1 MTLFGIVLKP
11 RLILLFILC
20 IAWVYFFYLMILI
33 TLQYIPIQFDVAFL
47 QIKQNE
53 IQHHHYQ
60 IAFFTHVYTSIF
72 LMFFGALQF
81 SNYIQKKHIKLHRIS
96 GRVYVGILLLFSGH
110 SGLVM
115 SYYANGGMFAQVSFL
130 LLSTFWILF
139 TFLSLYFI
147 LKKEIIQHQK
157 FAIRSF
163 ALTLSAI
170 SLRLFKYL
178 LVFFF
183 EPLPMDAYRI
193 AAWSGWTFNLLVA
206 ELIIYYKFSRISK

>member
-1 MTLFGIVLKP
+1 MWIKYSKY
-11 RLILLFILC
+11 LLWIGY
-20 IAWVYFFYLMILI
+20 IYFSYLLLLI
-33 TLQYIPIQFDVAFL
+33 TLQYIPYDTDVAFL
-47 QIKQNE
+47 RIKQEVIVLN
-53 IQHHHYQ
+53 HYK

-72 LMFFGALQF
+72 LMIFGAFQF
-81 SNYIQKKHIKLHRIS
+81 SNYILRKYIKLHRIS
-96 GRVYVGILLLFSGH
+96 GRIYVGILLLLSGP

-115 SYYANGGMFAQVSFL
+115 SYYANGGLLAQVSFL
-130 LLSTFWILF
+130 LLSTFWMLF

-147 LKKEIIQHQK
+147 LKKQVIKHQK
-157 FAIRSF
+157 FAIRGF

-206 ELIIYYKFSRISK
+206 EIIIYYKFSRISK

>member
-1 MTLFGIVLKP
+1 MTTGIVLIFFFFVR
-11 RLILLFILC
+11 RLGR
-20 IAWVYFFYLMILI
+20 
-33 TLQYIPIQFDVAFL
+33 AFL
-47 QIKQNE
+47 N
-53 IQHHHYQ
+53 HYK

-72 LMFFGALQF
+72 LMIFGALQF
-81 SNYIQKKHIKLHRIS
+81 SNYIKIKYIKLHRIS
-96 GRVYVGILLLFSGH
+96 GRFYVGTLLLLSGP

-115 SYYANGGMFAQVSFL
+115 SYYANGGLVAQVSFL
-130 LLSTFWILF
+130 LLSTFWMLF
-139 TFLSLYFI
+139 TFLSFYFI
-147 LKKEIIQHQK
+147 LKKQVIQHQK

-170 SLRLFKYL
+170 SLRLFKYI

-193 AAWSGWTFNLLVA
+193 AAWSSWTFNLLVA

>member
-1 MTLFGIVLKP
+1 MWIKYSKY
-11 RLILLFILC
+11 LLWIGY
-20 IAWVYFFYLMILI
+20 VYFSYLLLLI
-33 TLQYIPIQFDVAFL
+33 TLQYIPYHTDVAFL
-47 QIKQNE
+47 RIKQEVIVLN
-53 IQHHHYQ
+53 HYK

-72 LMFFGALQF
+72 LMIFGALQF
-81 SNYIQKKHIKLHRIS
+81 SNYIQKKHVKLHRIS
-96 GRVYVGILLLFSGH
+96 GSFYVGILLLLSGP

-115 SYYANGGMFAQVSFL
+115 SYYANGGLVAQVSFL

-139 TFLSLYFI
+139 TFLSFYFI
-147 LKKEIIQHQK
+147 LKKQVIKHQK

-193 AAWSGWTFNLLVA
+193 AAWSSWTFNLLVA

>member
-1 MTLFGIVLKP
+1 MWIKYSKY
-11 RLILLFILC
+11 LLWIGY
-20 IAWVYFFYLMILI
+20 IYFSYLLLLI
-33 TLQYIPIQFDVAFL
+33 TLQYIPYHTDVAFL
-47 QIKQNE
+47 RIKQEVIVLN
-53 IQHHHYQ
+53 HYK

-72 LMFFGALQF
+72 LMVFGAIQF
-81 SNYIQKKHIKLHRIS
+81 SNYIQEKYTKLHRIS
-96 GRVYVGILLLFSGH
+96 GRFYVGILLLLSGP

-115 SYYANGGMFAQVSFL
+115 SYYANGGLLAQVSFL

-139 TFLSLYFI
+139 TFLSFYFI
-147 LKKEIIQHQK
+147 LKKQIIKHQK

-193 AAWSGWTFNLLVA
+193 AAWSSWTFNLLVA

>member
-1 MTLFGIVLKP
+1 MWIKYSKYLFWIGY
-11 RLILLFILC
+11 
-20 IAWVYFFYLMILI
+20 VYFSYLLLLI
-33 TLQYIPIQFDVAFL
+33 TLQYIPYDTDVAFL
-47 QIKQNE
+47 RIKQEVIVLN
-53 IQHHHYQ
+53 HYK

-72 LMFFGALQF
+72 LMIFGAFQF
-81 SNYIQKKHIKLHRIS
+81 SNYIQRKYIKLHRIS
-96 GRVYVGILLLFSGH
+96 GRIYVGILLLLSGP

-115 SYYANGGMFAQVSFL
+115 SYYANGGLLAQVSFL
-130 LLSTFWILF
+130 LLSTFWMLF

-147 LKKEIIQHQK
+147 LKKQVIKHQK
-157 FAIRSF
+157 FAIRGF
-163 ALTLSAI
+163 ALTLSSI

-206 ELIIYYKFSRISK
+206 EIIIYYKFSRISK